1 MVVFLH
7 PLTRPTEAADDR
19 AFRLLRVVRRGL
31 AAAFAHVLQA
41 VALAREVRPAIRRVK
56 EAQFPSLFPPSECL
70 ARWTRIKRG
79 ESAWVIYAARVA
91 RILIV

>member
-1 MVVFLH
+1 
-7 PLTRPTEAADDR
+7 
-19 AFRLLRVVRRGL
+19 
-31 AAAFAHVLQA
+31 
-41 VALAREVRPAIRRVK
+41 VRPAIRRVK